1 MRRKNILLS
10 LLIILACLTVFAFSM
25 LNIFLCTMGRPILQE
40 KLTVILKR
48 KAEIGA
54 LSCFT
59 FKGIVIKD
67 LVIWNVTNEHPL
79 YHFKELKIKPSIKAL
94 IFEKELRFRSELSPT
109 KNFKAK
115 IDAIGVYNFRAS
127 DLSLK
132 FRLMNVPYMEDLGTL
147 YGTVRL
153 YKKLGLAKDELPT
166 DLLDITVT
174 SPKVL
179 LAVKSSM
186 VNNLGK
192 TEIRG
197 KIIAPFIR
205 TARYHFTGISSN
217 VALVG
222 DKLYFYHLTAEL
234 YKGAFQMDSYI
245 DLDNPIPPFSINANI
260 TDMDV
265 REFSTRSSL
274 VKKEV
279 SGTCNANIKLKGA
292 IGATNALYGK
302 SWVEIKNA
310 NLWESTLFKGISAA
324 LFIPN
329 LKKVVF
335 TDAFGALQI
344 KNSRFYTD
352 NFKLVSKEMELA
364 IKGSL
369 GFDDTADATIKIRMK
384 KELIQESAWLAK
396 ISSILLESAGWF
408 IGNIKVTGTTKD
420 PVFTVTP
427 VGIGNILDKVKKTI
441 DKAIDVLR

>member
-1 MRRKNILLS
+1 
-10 LLIILACLTVFAFSM
+10 
-25 LNIFLCTMGRPILQE
+25 MGRPLLQE

-48 KAEIGA
+48 KVEIGS

-79 YHFKELKIKPSIKAL
+79 YHFKELKIRPSIKAL
-94 IFEKELRFRSELSPT
+94 IFEKTLRFRSELSPT

-115 IDAIGVYNFRAS
+115 IDAIGVYNFRTS
-127 DLSLK
+127 DLLIK
-132 FRLMNVPYMEDLGTL
+132 YRLMDAPYIEDFGTL

-153 YKKLGLAKDELPT
+153 YKKQGLSKDELPT
-166 DLLDITVT
+166 DLLDITIT
-174 SPKVL
+174 SPNVL
-179 LAVKSSM
+179 LAAKSSI
-186 VNNLGK
+186 VNNQGK

-197 KIIAPFIR
+197 KIIAPFIK
-205 TARYHFTGISSN
+205 TDKYQFTGINSDA
-217 VALVG
+217 ALVG

-234 YKGAFQMDSYI
+234 YKGSFQMDCYI
-245 DLDNPIPPFSINANI
+245 DLDNPIPPFSVNANI
-260 TDMDV
+260 NNMDV
-265 REFSTRSSL
+265 YEFSTKSSL

-279 SGTCNANIKLKGA
+279 SGACNANIKLKGA

-310 NLWESTLFKGISAA
+310 NLWESTLFKGIGTA

-329 LKKVVF
+329 LKEVVF
-335 TDAFGALQI
+335 TDAFGAFQI

-369 GFDDTADATIKIRMK
+369 GFDDTVDATIKVRMK
-384 KELIQESAWLAK
+384 KELIQESAWLSK

-408 IGNIKVTGTTKD
+408 IGNIKATGTTRD

-441 DKAIDVLR
+441 DKVLDGLR